1 MKKLLFLFVLAA
13 IAPWAAPALRAEA
26 PPLFS
31 PEPPEPSAAA
41 LVETYLPLLAAG
53 QFEHALALNDQRGMR
68 QHLLARRLTELK
80 AKNPE
85 LTAADLEQMSAQI
98 QVNDLNPARLQ
109 QIMLGVMKEA
119 NYIGMTWRIQGYAPA
134 PEDIGGSLVSIEAR
148 TADGKEKPILLG
160 IKKLGEQWLV
170 APAVIEEMVARQ
182 PVVRVNPDR
191 KPPAEVAALVDSF
204 WKLWQTGAIDEAYA
218 MYGAAYR
225 SRVPQ
230 LEFLQQAQEVLAR
243 IGVPTAWSIVN
254 SREIAP
260 LTLGLGV
267 TVQGSAGATPTL
279 LFFKKTGE
287 TWILEDSQFRPPSIG
302 NPAPPPPTAAPRS
315 RPDLKTD
322 LKPDFGPTS
331 PTP

>member
-1 MKKLLFLFVLAA
+1 MKKMLFLFVLAA
-13 IAPWAAPALRAEA
+13 AARWTTPALRAEA

-31 PEPPEPSAAA
+31 PEPPEPAAVA
-41 LVETYLPLLAAG
+41 LVETYLPLLASG
-53 QFEHALALNDQRGMR
+53 DFERALALNDQRGMR

-85 LTAADLEQMSAQI
+85 LTAADLDQMSAQL

-109 QIMLGVMKEA
+109 QIMLGVMREA
-119 NYIGMTWRIQGYAPA
+119 NYTGMTWRVQGYAPA
-134 PEDIGGSLVSIEAR
+134 PEDIGGFLVSIEAR
-148 TADGKEKPILLG
+148 TADGREKPILLG

-225 SRVPQ
+225 GRVPQ
-230 LEFLQQAQEVLAR
+230 LDFLQQVQEVLAR
-243 IGVPTAWSIVN
+243 IGAPASWTIVN

-279 LFFKKTGE
+279 MFFKKTGE
-287 TWILEDSQFRPPSIG
+287 TWTLEDSQFRPPSVG
-302 NPAPPPPTAAPRS
+302 RPAGPPAEAAPRS
-315 RPDLKTD
+315 RPDLKPD
-322 LKPDFGPTS
+322 LKPDLGPQS
-331 PTP
+331 AAP